1 MSTLNGHQEPRAAAL
16 YEKSEVLNVSK
27 PGRIASIVSGAML
40 TTSAINNID
49 KHPFRSLLR
58 LLTGGYLLYRGISG
72 NCPIS
77 AAAGKQAGDS
87 HARAV
92 NIRKKLIVDR
102 TRDEVYSFWR
112 QLDNLPLFMKH
123 LTSVDTLDNT
133 TSHWVVTGPGGIGR
147 AEWNAEIIKDEPGR
161 IIGWRSTEGSDIAT
175 AGRVNFREAFGGGTE
190 IEVNITYR
198 PPAGYVGSSLA
209 WLLNA
214 AFARIVEK
222 DILSFK
228 RFLETGV
235 ITI

>member
-1 MSTLNGHQEPRAAAL
+1 MSTLNGHQEPRAATL

-40 TTSAINNID
+40 TTSAISNID
-49 KHPFRSLLR
+49 KHPIRSLFR
-58 LLTGGYLLYRGISG
+58 LVTGGYLLYRGISG
-72 NCPIS
+72 NCPVS
-77 AAAGKQAGDS
+77 AVAGKQAGDT
-87 HARAV
+87 HVRAV
-92 NIRKKLIVDR
+92 NIRKKIIVDR

-112 QLDNLPLFMKH
+112 QLENLPLFMKH
-123 LTSVDTLDNT
+123 LASVEELDDT
-133 TSHWVVTGPGGIGR
+133 TSHWVVTGPGEIGKV
-147 AEWNAEIIKDEPGR
+147 EWNAEITKDEPGR
-161 IIGWRSTEGSDIAT
+161 IIGWRSVEGSGIAT

-209 WLLNA
+209 WLLNG
-214 AFARIVEK
+214 AFSRIVEK

-228 RFLETGV
+228 MFLETGV